1 MVDQR
6 DLAVGTEAHLQK
18 IADVVGL
25 AQKYTL
31 LAVTGD
37 HQAIQLNGRRG
48 ARYARQRLIQ

>member
-31 LAVTGD
+31 LAVTSD
-37 HQAIQLNGRRG
+37 YQAIQFNGGRG